1 VTDLEPEPEFETA
14 PEPLPAAKGRTRV
27 VVLAGGRI
35 VAGAIGVAVAA
46 AALAA
51 AVLIP
56 IPRYTVSQP
65 SQVVTPVAAD
75 QQRVC
80 AGPLL
85 RLGDDSGAGAT
96 VVSSIG
102 RPSVRSAQTDG
113 TASAA
118 ELTATENTTGLAP
131 EVLTLPAD
139 GTSTTARPLLAGS
152 QSQVADSADLV
163 GLASAECAEA
173 SSDSWL
179 VGGAT
184 VTGRTTLLTL
194 SNPSAVVATVTLTI
208 YSEAGAVSAAG
219 TDGIAV
225 PAGGQR
231 VFSLAGFAPN
241 AVSPVLRVQ
250 SRGGQVVANLQ
261 QSTVRTLEPGGVD
274 IVGTA
279 AAPSTTSVIPGLVIA
294 NSDAVVARQAE
305 PGFSDLGSVI
315 RLFVPGT
322 AGAKAR
328 ISVVPENGTTE
339 TSSVRVD
346 LPAGVVT
353 DVPLDTLADGSYTV
367 TVTADVPVVAGARV
381 STVGA
386 TGVSDFAW
394 LAAARPLH
402 GNALVAIAP
411 GPAPL
416 LHLAN
421 PTTAPET
428 VKIRATGE
436 ADATVT
442 VPAGQTVTHPVV
454 ASADYTISGFAQLAI
469 SVSYVGDGQLAA
481 YTVSP
486 SAPASQPIRIYP

>member
-179 VGGAT
+179 VGGAS
-184 VTGRTTLLTL
+184 VTGRTTLITL

-261 QSTVRTLEPGGVD
+261 QSTVRTRRRRGG
-274 IVGTA
+274 
-279 AAPSTTSVIPGLVIA
+279 
-294 NSDAVVARQAE
+294 
-305 PGFSDLGSVI
+305 
-315 RLFVPGT
+315 
-322 AGAKAR
+322 
-328 ISVVPENGTTE
+328 
-339 TSSVRVD
+339 
-346 LPAGVVT
+346 
-353 DVPLDTLADGSYTV
+353 
-367 TVTADVPVVAGARV
+367 
-381 STVGA
+381 
-386 TGVSDFAW
+386 
-394 LAAARPLH
+394 
-402 GNALVAIAP
+402 
-411 GPAPL
+411 
-416 LHLAN
+416 
-421 PTTAPET
+421 
-428 VKIRATGE
+428 
-436 ADATVT
+436 
-442 VPAGQTVTHPVV
+442 
-454 ASADYTISGFAQLAI
+454 
-469 SVSYVGDGQLAA
+469 
-481 YTVSP
+481 
-486 SAPASQPIRIYP
+486 